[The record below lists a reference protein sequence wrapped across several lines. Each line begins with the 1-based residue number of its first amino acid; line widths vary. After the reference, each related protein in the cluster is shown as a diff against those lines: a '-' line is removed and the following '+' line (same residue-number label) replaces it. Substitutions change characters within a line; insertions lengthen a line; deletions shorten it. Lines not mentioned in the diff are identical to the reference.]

1 MSKDSILNKLY
12 YDLETGF
19 GSAKSLYDDARKEGL
34 VVTLQEVKDWLK
46 KQ

>member
-1 MSKDSILNKLY
+1 MLNKLY

-34 VVTLQEVKDWLK
+34 AGGERLG
-46 KQ
+46 